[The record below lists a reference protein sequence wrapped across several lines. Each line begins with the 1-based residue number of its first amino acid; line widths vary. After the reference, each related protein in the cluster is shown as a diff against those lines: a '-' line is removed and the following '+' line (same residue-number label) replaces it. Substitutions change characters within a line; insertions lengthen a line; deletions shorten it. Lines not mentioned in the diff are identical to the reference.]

1 MGLFDIFSGK
11 SPEGHEQKGDEFF
24 GNGAY
29 GDARIH
35 FEKAL
40 NKIKTRYPE
49 KSHLSDRI
57 AQKHQKASEALAQ
70 NHVENARALAEAGD
84 TREAAEFYELAMGL
98 TENAA
103 TREKIQQGLSGLVRG
118 NKEMRRHEKPQ
129 GSDSAA
135 EPDLSGGHGQFDT
148 DEAEMFAVLCH
159 ALPEEIAEEYRSY
172 GEAFVRGYTAL
183 NQGDFSTA
191 VTELSEAMAQNP
203 EKPLIVL
210 ELATACLHA
219 EQHDR
224 ARQLLETCIEQN
236 PADIRA
242 YPLLCELFW
251 ENGQYAE
258 AWKLLAAAPEEIQ
271 ESRDMQMLMGETFF
285 QAGDLEKAMGMF
297 QACADAHGEDE
308 IVSRALA
315 KTLEASGHVT
325 EARDTYARIMNQCVS
340 CQQRIDPFIKRRFAE
355 LSFQSGETSTKLLDL
370 FFSLVQ
376 EDPDNRGGY
385 YQRIGRLY
393 EKQGE
398 SDQAARYLELA
409 GQMRQ
414 QA

>member
-1 MGLFDIFSGK
+1 MGLFRIFSGK
-11 SPEGHEQKGDEFF
+11 SPEEHEEKGDECYR
-24 GNGAY
+24 NAAY
-29 GDARIH
+29 GEARIE

-40 NKIKTRYPE
+40 NKIKTRHSE
-49 KSHLSDRI
+49 KTHLLDRI
-57 AQKHQKASEALAQ
+57 AQKHQSASEALAQ
-70 NHVENARALAEAGD
+70 NHVENARVLAEAGD

-98 TENAA
+98 TEKAA

-118 NKEMRRHEKPQ
+118 GKEMHRHAEAQ
-129 GSDSAA
+129 YSDSAA
-135 EPDLSGGHGQFDT
+135 EPDLSGGPGQFDT
-148 DEAEMFAVLCH
+148 DEADMFAVLCH

-172 GEAFVRGYTAL
+172 GDAFVRGYTAL
-183 NQGDFSTA
+183 NQGDFSRA
-191 VTELSEAMAQNP
+191 VTELSAAMEQNP
-203 EKPLIVL
+203 GKNLIVM

-219 EQHDR
+219 EDHDR
-224 ARQLLETCIEQN
+224 ARQLLETCLEQN
-236 PADIRA
+236 PAEIQA
-242 YPLLCELFW
+242 YQLLCELFW
-251 ENGQYAE
+251 ENGQYSE

-271 ESRDMQMLMGETFF
+271 ETRDMQMLMGETFF
-285 QAGDLEKAMGMF
+285 QAGDLEKALGMF

-325 EARDTYARIMNQCVS
+325 EARDAYARIMNQCVS

-409 GQMRQ
+409 DRMRQ